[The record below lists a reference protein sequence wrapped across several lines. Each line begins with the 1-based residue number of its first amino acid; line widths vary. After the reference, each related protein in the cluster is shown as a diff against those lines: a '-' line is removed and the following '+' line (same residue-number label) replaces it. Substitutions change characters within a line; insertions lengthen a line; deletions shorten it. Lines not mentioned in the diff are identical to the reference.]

1 MEYVSLILSIG
12 ILFFVIRL
20 MTVQRRFDWLN
31 GITITGALIV
41 VFLDVDTILS
51 GRKYDATVFI
61 SLAVLILWI
70 FNTRRPLNSK
80 ED

>member
-41 VFLDVDTILS
+41 VLLDVDTILS
-51 GRKYDATVFI
+51 GRKYDVTAFI
-61 SLAVLILWI
+61 SLGVLILWI
-70 FNTRRPLNSK
+70 FNTRRKPSEN
-80 ED
+80 E